1 MSVVAPGV
9 PAVNVTIRDYDKSTP
24 SVVWDKDN
32 NLFAFALP
40 PSCDEHPPGR
50 CLCWVG
56 PFLHD
61 AEKDYN
67 GVKLSTR
74 KIFSAYLLCMKGD
87 ASMED
92 ADVTE
97 RDAMDV
103 GASISR
109 AFIKV

>member
-1 MSVVAPGV
+1 LAV
-9 PAVNVTIRDYDKSTP
+9 PTARILRGANKV
-24 SVVWDKDN
+24 
-32 NLFAFALP
+32 F
-40 PSCDEHPPGR
+40 G
-50 CLCWVG
+50 WVG

-61 AEKDYN
+61 TEKDYN

-92 ADVTE
+92 EDVTN

-109 AFIKV
+109 AFIKA